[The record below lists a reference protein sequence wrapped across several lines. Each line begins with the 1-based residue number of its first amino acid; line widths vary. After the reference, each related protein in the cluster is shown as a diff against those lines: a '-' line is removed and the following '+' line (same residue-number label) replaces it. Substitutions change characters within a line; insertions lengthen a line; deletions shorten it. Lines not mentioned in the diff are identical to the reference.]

1 MTSIYVEG
9 LSDDLYWSMVEKM
22 VALFSTFALSG
33 SGWVVEK
40 IIRPDIKFARF
51 RKFAAH
57 LILPSTVADNSI
69 FETMTMPIV
78 SIVASWHRITRIME
92 SVLMEMSGTIIL
104 RKHSQQHITKRT
116 FTNLWANLKCQWDLS
131 KWKRLKTLNDMTI
144 NVFGYDKKQCYP
156 LWVSSSESDFDMD
169 LLLLYDADVYHYV
182 LITDLVKVVWKLR
195 DWNSDFVTAIVV
207 IVSGCVVMNWKTI
220 LFIQIIAI

>member
-1 MTSIYVEG
+1 MRIEIYANSLMTSIYVEG

-22 VALFSTFALSG
+22 VAFFSTFALSG

-51 RKFAAH
+51 WKFAAH

-78 SIVASWHRITRIME
+78 SIVSSWHRITRIME
-92 SVLMEMSGTIIL
+92 SVLKEMSETIIL
-104 RKHSQQHITKRT
+104 RKHSQQHITKST
-116 FTNLWANLKCQWDLS
+116 FTNLWANLKCQWDLN

-169 LLLLYDADVYHYV
+169 LLLLYNADIYHYV
-182 LITDLVKVVWKLR
+182 LITDLVKVVCKVR
-195 DWNSDFVTAIVV
+195 DWNSDFVGFFKWRNSI
-207 IVSGCVVMNWKTI
+207 
-220 LFIQIIAI
+220 